1 MNDKLNGIQYEGW
14 GMLKLLKWVMIICAV
29 VTMICGV
36 SIAQSQGDEEAQQ
49 AVKWLFLV
57 HDSSGVI
64 AARDEALTLTVPI
77 HSSQVVAFTDGPIR
91 IVKTMDLSEVAK
103 AWKDRG
109 GVSLGNPTSVL
120 SVGDKNGVI
129 VIRGLEVNENSA
141 IFEFKMG
148 DLHKDIFREGDSGA
162 MAMVID
168 SYTPC
173 VESCGGT
180 GYCKDI
186 CVFKA
191 LS

>member
-1 MNDKLNGIQYEGW
+1 
-14 GMLKLLKWVMIICAV
+14 MLKLLKRVMTICV
-29 VTMICGV
+29 MVTMVCGV
-36 SIAQSQGDEEAQQ
+36 SIAQSQGDEETQQ
-49 AVKWLFLV
+49 AVKWLFLM
-57 HDSSGVI
+57 HDSNGVI

-77 HSSQVVAFTDGPIR
+77 HARQVVAFTDGPIR
-91 IVKTMDLSEVAK
+91 IVKTMDLSDVAK

-109 GVSLGNPTSVL
+109 KASLGNPTSVL

-129 VIRGLEVNENSA
+129 VISGLEINEKSA
-141 IFEFKMG
+141 VFEFKMG
-148 DLHKDIFREGDSGA
+148 DLHKDIFREGDSGV

-173 VESCGGT
+173 VENCGGT
-180 GYCKDI
+180 DHCKDI